1 MNRLR
6 IAAATRLRT
15 WAARKHGQDLL
26 PHRIGVRRIYI
37 LPTGRGLVFA
47 ALVLAMLLA
56 GLNYNSNLGLAFGFL
71 MASMAMVA
79 MHHCHRNLLGLAVDF
94 SAQSDGFAGASS
106 ALEFLLQNDS
116 GADRYDIDIR
126 CASGA
131 PGAVV
136 ADIAISVAAGASRI
150 ARLMLPTPVRGLLTL
165 NACELRT
172 SYPLGWFR
180 AWTYVHAPLA
190 VYVAP
195 RPQGRK
201 SVPPLPGELGTAAA
215 MSRRRGEDDFAGLGP
230 YTPGMPL
237 KHMAWKTLAR
247 GGEAA
252 VRNYLDAAGSP
263 QWLDWDMLA
272 DYSPEARLSQLCRW
286 VLDHEAAGR
295 PYGLRL
301 PQLELAP
308 DIGDEHRLACLRAL
322 AICPA
327 QASA

>member
-1 MNRLR
+1 LNRLR
-6 IAAATRLRT
+6 IAAATRLRA
-15 WAARKHGQDLL
+15 WAARKHGQDVL
-26 PHRIGVRRIYI
+26 PHRVGVRRIYI

-79 MHHCHRNLLGLAVDF
+79 MHHCHRNLLGLTVDF
-94 SAQSDGFAGASS
+94 KAQGDGFAGGSAS
-106 ALEFLLQNDS
+106 LDFLLQNDS
-116 GADRYDIDIR
+116 GADRYDIEIR

-131 PGAVV
+131 TGAAV
-136 ADIAISVAAGASRI
+136 AEEATAVIAGAGRI
-150 ARLMLPTPVRGLLTL
+150 APVMLPTPARGLIAL

-172 SYPLGWFR
+172 SYPFGWFR

-195 RPQGRK
+195 RPDG
-201 SVPPLPGELGTAAA
+201 SGALPPATSELGTATV
-215 MSRRRGEDDFAGLGP
+215 MTRRRGDEDFAGLGP
-230 YTPGMPL
+230 YTPGVPL

-263 QWLDWDMLA
+263 QWLDWEMLA
-272 DYSPEARLSQLCRW
+272 SLAPEARLSQLCRW
-286 VLDHEAAGR
+286 VLDYEAAGR

-301 PQLELAP
+301 PELELAP
-308 DIGDEHRLACLRAL
+308 DVGDAHCLACLRAL
-322 AICPA
+322 ATFALEP
-327 QASA
+327 SA